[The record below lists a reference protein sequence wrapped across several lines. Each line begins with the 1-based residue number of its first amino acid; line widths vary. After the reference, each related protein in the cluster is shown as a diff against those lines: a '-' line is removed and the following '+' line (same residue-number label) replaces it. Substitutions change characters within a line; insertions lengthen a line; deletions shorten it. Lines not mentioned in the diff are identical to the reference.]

1 MPPLATQP
9 SHALRTEEF
18 IRVLVRRGEID
29 ESEHLL
35 AAAVYDIRQGLLVSL
50 GDPARCLSLRS
61 AAKPLQFAPLL
72 QLSPQ
77 TWLAMD
83 DEEIAICCASHGGTA
98 RQVQLVERVL
108 ARAGASHTALVCPP
122 AGEPPSPLH
131 HGCSG
136 NHAGLLL
143 QARLMGAPV
152 EGYHLLDHPVQQSV
166 VAVAKELTGERHLV
180 FGTDGCGIPA
190 LGVSLAGAARAYA
203 CLANPSGQ
211 WIRISKAMARHP
223 ELLGAETWPD
233 VRLIRA
239 TSGRL
244 FAKTGAEGL
253 LCVGHLKRAA
263 GLVIKALD
271 GSTRPLW
278 AAATALLEHLG
289 WITEEVA
296 CPGDASHS
304 DGNVRHVVNLPD
316 GVPAAT

>member
-1 MPPLATQP
+1 MPPLATEP
-9 SHALRTEEF
+9 SHARRTEEF
-18 IRVLVRRGEID
+18 ICVLVRRGEID

-35 AAAVYDIRQGLLVSL
+35 AAAVYDIRHGLIVSL

-77 TWLAMD
+77 TWLTMD
-83 DEEIAICCASHGGTA
+83 DEEVAICCASHGGTA

-108 ARAGASHTALVCPP
+108 ARAGASRSALVCPP
-122 AGEPPSPLH
+122 TGEPPSPLH

-143 QARLMGAPV
+143 QARLMGAPL

-166 VAVAKELTGERHLV
+166 AAVAKELTGDRHLA

-203 CLANPSGQ
+203 CLADPSGD
-211 WIRISKAMARHP
+211 WIRISSAMARHP
-223 ELLGAETWPD
+223 ELLGSEAWPD
-233 VRLIRA
+233 IRLIRA
-239 TSGRL
+239 MSGRL

-253 LCVGHLKRAA
+253 LCAGHLERAA

-289 WITEEVA
+289 WITKDEA
-296 CPGDASHS
+296 RLGDVSNCDA
-304 DGNVRHVVNLPD
+304 DARQVVKLPD
-316 GVPAAT
+316 AVPAVP